1 MYIKFAGCLLLIGGT
16 TLAGFRKAEEL
27 KERVEKLEML
37 KRMMVMMQ
45 GEFRFRHATLSEV
58 LENVSGKMSQPFGNI
73 FGRIAKQLEER
84 NHEGFQKIWEDGT
97 LALLQCGGIQTSEQ
111 RIFELL
117 GNGLGYLDL
126 ETQID
131 TLQLAVLQM
140 EEKIE
145 EAKEQRDRE
154 GKLYRTMGMTLGALF
169 VLLVV

>member
-1 MYIKFAGCLLLIGGT
+1 MYIKFAGCLLLISGT

-27 KERVEKLEML
+27 KERVEKLETL

-45 GEFRFRHATLSEV
+45 GEFRFHHATLSEV
-58 LENVSGKMSQPFGNI
+58 LENVSEKMPQPFGNI
-73 FGRIAKQLEER
+73 FGKIAKQLEER
-84 NHEGFQKIWEDGT
+84 KQEGFQKIWEDGI
-97 LALLQCGGIQTSEQ
+97 LALLQCGGIQKTEQ

-131 TLQLAVLQM
+131 TLQLAVLQI

-145 EAKEQRDRE
+145 EAKEQRERK
-154 GKLYRTMGMTLGALF
+154 GKLYRTMGITLGALF